1 MFWRGL
7 VIQWRVVGALLI
19 REVYSRF
26 GRESLRFARTVGE
39 PLVFALPV
47 LLIWRMTRAVFGT
60 TVKTYG
66 DPMYT
71 ACVLAVMTLFGLWLP
86 REGRRYVMAE

>member
-19 REVYSRF
+19 REIHSRF
-26 GRESLRFARTVGE
+26 GRESLGFAWTVAE
-39 PLVFALPV
+39 PLVFALPA
-47 LLIWRMTRAVFGT
+47 LLMWRMIRAVFGT

-66 DPMYT
+66 ET
-71 ACVLAVMTLFGLWLP
+71 RCTRLAFS
-86 REGRRYVMAE
+86 R

>member
-1 MFWRGL
+1 M
-7 VIQWRVVGALLI
+7 VD
-19 REVYSRF
+19 
-26 GRESLRFARTVGE
+26 
-39 PLVFALPV
+39 PLVFAVPV
-47 LLIWRMTRAVFGT
+47 LLMSRMIRAVFGT

-71 ACVLAVMTLFGLWLP
+71 ACVLPVMTLFGAWLL